1 MNDKINNNI
10 ILQFINISKSFPSVQ
25 ALKDVSIDIRK
36 GEVHAIC

>member
-10 ILQFINISKSFPSVQ
+10 ILQFINISKSFTSVQ